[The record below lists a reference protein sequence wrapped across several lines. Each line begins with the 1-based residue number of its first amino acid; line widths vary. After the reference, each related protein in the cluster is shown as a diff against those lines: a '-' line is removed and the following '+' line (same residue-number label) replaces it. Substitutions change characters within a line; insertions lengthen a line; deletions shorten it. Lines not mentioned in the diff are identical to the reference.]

1 MVAVCFFHNTVIPFS
16 IDTMMKFSCSETAVE
31 LLYQN
36 MVSTPKTE
44 CSKTTQLGVS
54 FAGGYIGGIFCAIV
68 SHPADNI
75 VSFLNSSK
83 GATVG
88 DVSALEHLTSRIL
101 GTLNAFVSVNLG
113 AVSNR
118 PLMDSMMYILYMC
131 VFKSIHHPRSMSCC
145 WIEKWAYL

>member
-1 MVAVCFFHNTVIPFS
+1 MDAFLSERESGGCLFFHNTVVPFS

-88 DVSALEHLTSRIL
+88 DVSALEL
-101 GTLNAFVSVNLG
+101 
-113 AVSNR
+113 
-118 PLMDSMMYILYMC
+118 
-131 VFKSIHHPRSMSCC
+131 
-145 WIEKWAYL
+145 